1 MVLLEIGI
9 RPTYVRM
16 KKLYDCFTIC
26 EKILAKEKNYCSCSV
41 LWGLLLNPVFLLF
54 QGEGYM
60 WHRFQS
66 IYIVCLLNKWLH
78 IWLPWY
84 LYNCQTSVE
93 KFILVSIFF
102 LCPFLALSFFRIACI
117 LLTSVFSG
125 WSWSGQLGLLV
136 AGYCG
141 YQLITEIR

>member
-1 MVLLEIGI
+1 MNGFAWDRHTAYICTNEEI
-9 RPTYVRM
+9 VRLFHDLWEDFS
-16 KKLYDCFTIC
+16 KR
-26 EKILAKEKNYCSCSV
+26 KNYCSCSV
-41 LWGLLLNPVFLLF
+41 LWGLLLKPVFLLF

-66 IYIVCLLNKWLH
+66 IFIGCLLINWLFDCLYTC
-78 IWLPWY
+78 IIVKY
-84 LYNCQTSVE
+84 LWRSL
-93 KFILVSIFF
+93 FSFLLFF
-102 LCPFLALSFFRIACI
+102 LCPFLALSYFRISCI
-117 LLTSVFSG
+117 LLTSEFSG